1 MYEIW
6 RDMKMSIEHTRLTQ
20 EGLVGPWAAVPIAW
34 SATDEF
40 DETIYRADVA
50 KCCAAGV
57 PGVCMGGTTGEFY
70 ALERDEFRAV
80 ARATIEECD
89 AHGKPVLIGCTATH
103 TRGVIHLV
111 ETAVELG
118 AAAIAVA
125 LPFWLEVGNDQIVSF
140 FREVA
145 AAAGG
150 LPIVFEETVRAK
162 TLLTVRQHQEMKDAI
177 PSYAAVHATMDTV
190 GTTPAGCQTL
200 ARFVNVLVHEELW
213 SALGP
218 KGAVGSCSM
227 MVCWNPRL
235 VLGLW
240 KSLQNKDWVTL
251 GIARGRIRSLL
262 KFLDGEFGAKG
273 FVDTAYARMG
283 ARATGFLQTSLHN
296 RAPYHSAT
304 EEDMELFRQWCV
316 KGYPELLAL

>member
-1 MYEIW
+1 MNPSTE
-6 RDMKMSIEHTRLTQ
+6 RPNER
-20 EGLVGPWAAVPIAW
+20 LVGPWAALPVAW
-34 SATDEF
+34 SADDDF
-40 DETIYRADVA
+40 DEAVYRAGVT

-70 ALERDEFRAV
+70 ALERDAFRAV
-80 ARATIEECD
+80 ARATIEECA
-89 AHGKPVLIGCTATH
+89 AHGTPAMIGCTATH
-103 TRGVIHLV
+103 TREAIHRV

-118 AAAIAVA
+118 AAAIMVA
-125 LPFWLEVGNDQIVSF
+125 LPYWLEVGDDQVVPF
-140 FREVA
+140 FRDVA
-145 AAAGG
+145 AVAGG

-162 TLLTVRQHQEMKDAI
+162 KLLTVRQHQELRDAI
-177 PSYAAVHATMDTV
+177 PSYAAVHATSDTV

-235 VLGLW
+235 ILGLW

-251 GIARGRIRSLL
+251 GIARGRIRSLW

-273 FVDTAYARMG
+273 FTETAYARMG
-283 ARATGFLQTSLHN
+283 ARATGFLPTSLHN
-296 RAPYHSAT
+296 RTPYRSAT
-304 EEDMELFRQWCV
+304 EEDVELFRQWCGR
-316 KGYPELLAL
+316 GYPELLEL

>member
-1 MYEIW
+1 
-6 RDMKMSIEHTRLTQ
+6 MKISTERTRLIP
-20 EGLVGPWAAVPIAW
+20 EGLIGPWAALPIAW
-34 SATDEF
+34 SRDDDF

-70 ALERDEFRAV
+70 ALERDEFCAV

-89 AHGKPVLIGCTATH
+89 AHGKPALIGSTATH
-103 TRGVIHLV
+103 TRGVIRRV

-118 AAAIAVA
+118 ATAILVA
-125 LPFWLEVGNDQIVSF
+125 LPFWVELGDDQVVPF
-140 FREVA
+140 FQEVA

-150 LPIVFEETVRAK
+150 LAIVFEETGRAK
-162 TLLTVRQHQEMKDAI
+162 KLLTVRQHQEIKDAV
-177 PSYAAVHATMDTV
+177 PSYAAVHATADTV

-227 MVCWNPRL
+227 MACWNPRL

-240 KSLQNKDWVTL
+240 KSLQNKDSVTL

-262 KFLDGEFGAKG
+262 KFLDGEFGPKG
-273 FVDTAYARMG
+273 FSETAYARMG
-283 ARATGFLQTSLHN
+283 TRATGFLQSSLHN
-296 RAPYHSAT
+296 RAPYRSAT
-304 EEDMELFRQWCV
+304 EEDVELFRQWCGR
-316 KGYPELLAL
+316 GYPELLDL